1 MLDLTIENKK
11 LYKNIINNAL
21 FDRSIDVTNDF
32 IQEPFQIHNNEIR
45 KVNGI
50 CPFCGDKYES
60 LYISNFRPVNREF
73 YDRTMTDTEI
83 YELKNESTN
92 KILICSDCLQFKRTN
107 YGTNDV
113 TLINP
118 LSSYDK
124 VQTHFYYDENGEI
137 IGLSSRGDIT
147 IQILGLNR
155 RQLIKQRFNIINEQK
170 LTANSI
176 FSGTPNF
183 NPMND
188 FEQKFL
194 ELWRQLIVL
203 EDINTAIFNERA
215 IRIINIESLK
225 DRKQQFV
232 KKFKNQH
239 YRIVNQTHHI
249 QYDYNYL
256 DEMYYINDLSDFQ
269 IGSVEIENFK
279 NISSMKININK
290 SENKIGQWTSILGEN
305 GTGKTSIL
313 QAIALTLVPKSEMLY
328 NIKRLNFNKKVNLG
342 NVKINSTYYDDIS
355 IELNMPQRIKYP
367 LIIAYGSIRLS
378 DGIYASKA
386 DSIHSIRNLFNPRK
400 SLENPEKFLMSL
412 SDENFN
418 LVTKQ
423 IKHVFKEEIKI
434 IRNGQAL
441 FFSISNGK
449 FSFNQLS
456 DGYRIILSLVCDI
469 ISTIN
474 KRYKSYEG
482 KAIVLIDEL
491 ENHLHP
497 KWIIELPQILKK
509 VFPYV
514 QFITTTH
521 NPLLIRQLDSSEII
535 VLSKENNTYDSNTQY
550 VARYFKDVTPLSSYS
565 IDHLLTTDFFNLYD
579 TNPQLNREIS
589 QLYEKMQVTDNFS
602 FEDYKNILQEKNI
615 NRRYSGTRREYYY
628 QYLLDEILLEE
639 DKRGTTDKL
648 LKSIKNLAI
657 KIVDEED
664 NEQIYEN

>member
-239 YRIVNQTHHI
+239 YRIVNQTYHI

-256 DEMYYINDLSDFQ
+256 DEMNYINDLSDFQ

-290 SENKIGQWTSILGEN
+290 SENKIGQ
-305 GTGKTSIL
+305 
-313 QAIALTLVPKSEMLY
+313 
-328 NIKRLNFNKKVNLG
+328 
-342 NVKINSTYYDDIS
+342 
-355 IELNMPQRIKYP
+355 
-367 LIIAYGSIRLS
+367 
-378 DGIYASKA
+378 
-386 DSIHSIRNLFNPRK
+386 
-400 SLENPEKFLMSL
+400 
-412 SDENFN
+412 
-418 LVTKQ
+418 
-423 IKHVFKEEIKI
+423 
-434 IRNGQAL
+434 
-441 FFSISNGK
+441 
-449 FSFNQLS
+449 
-456 DGYRIILSLVCDI
+456 
-469 ISTIN
+469 
-474 KRYKSYEG
+474 
-482 KAIVLIDEL
+482 
-491 ENHLHP
+491 
-497 KWIIELPQILKK
+497 
-509 VFPYV
+509 
-514 QFITTTH
+514 
-521 NPLLIRQLDSSEII
+521 
-535 VLSKENNTYDSNTQY
+535 
-550 VARYFKDVTPLSSYS
+550 
-565 IDHLLTTDFFNLYD
+565 
-579 TNPQLNREIS
+579 
-589 QLYEKMQVTDNFS
+589 
-602 FEDYKNILQEKNI
+602 
-615 NRRYSGTRREYYY
+615 
-628 QYLLDEILLEE
+628 
-639 DKRGTTDKL
+639 
-648 LKSIKNLAI
+648 
-657 KIVDEED
+657 
-664 NEQIYEN
+664 

>member
-11 LYKNIINNAL
+11 IYKNIINNAL
-21 FDRSIDVTNDF
+21 SEHSINVTSDF
-32 IQEPFQIHNNEIR
+32 IQEPFLIHNNEIR

-50 CPFCGDKYES
+50 CPFCGDKYKS

-73 YDRTMTDTEI
+73 YNRPMTDTEI

-107 YGTNDV
+107 YESNNM

-118 LSSYDK
+118 LSSHDK
-124 VQTHFYYDENGEI
+124 VQTHFYYDGNGEI

-155 RQLIKQRFNIINEQK
+155 KQLINQRFNIINEQK
-170 LTANSI
+170 LPINSL
-176 FSGTPNF
+176 FSDTPKF

-203 EDINTAIFNERA
+203 EDINTAIINERP
-215 IRIINIESLK
+215 IRITNIESLIE
-225 DRKQQFV
+225 RKQKFV

-239 YRIVNQTHHI
+239 YRIDNQTYHR
-249 QYDYNYL
+249 QYDYL
-256 DEMYYINDLSDFQ
+256 DETNYINDLSDFQ

-279 NISSMKININK
+279 NISSMKIDIDK
-290 SENKIGQWTSILGEN
+290 SKNKIGQWTTILGEN
-305 GTGKTSIL
+305 GAGKTSIL
-313 QAIALTLVPKSEMLY
+313 QAIALTLVPKSEMHY
-328 NIKRLNFNKKVNLG
+328 NIQRLNYDNKLQFG
-342 NVKINSTYYDDIS
+342 NVKINSTYYDGIS
-355 IELNMPQRIKYP
+355 IELNGPQRINYP
-367 LIIAYGSIRLS
+367 LVIAYGSIRLS

-386 DSIHSIRNLFNPRK
+386 GNVHSIRNLFNPRK
-400 SLENPEKFLMSL
+400 SLENTEKFLMSL

-418 LVTKQ
+418 LVTNQ
-423 IKHVFKEEIKI
+423 IKHVFKDEINI

-441 FFSISNGK
+441 SFSISNGQ
-449 FSFNQLS
+449 FSFSQLS

-535 VLSKENNTYDSNTQY
+535 ILSKENNTYDSNTQY
-550 VARYFKDVTPLSSYS
+550 IVKNFKDEMPLSSYS
-565 IDHLLTTDFFNLYD
+565 IDHLLTTDFFSLYD

-589 QLYEKMQVTDNFS
+589 KLYEKMRVTDNFS
-602 FEDYKNILQEKNI
+602 FEDYKNILEEKNI
-615 NRRYSGTRREYYY
+615 NRRYTGTRREYYY

-639 DKRGTTDKL
+639 DKRDTADKL
-648 LKSIKNLAI
+648 LKNIKDLAI

-664 NEQIYEN
+664 NE